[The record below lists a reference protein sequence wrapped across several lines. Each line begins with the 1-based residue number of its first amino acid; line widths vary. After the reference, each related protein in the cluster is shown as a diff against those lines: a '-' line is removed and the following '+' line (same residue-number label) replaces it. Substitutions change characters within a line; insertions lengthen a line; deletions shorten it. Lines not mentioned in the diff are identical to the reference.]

1 MTQINYRQGTSA
13 DDDTIADH
21 FYKLWLDNQV
31 TPQEIRPDW
40 QAEILSFLAQA
51 RKTLAY
57 CSFIAEVDDAI
68 VGSVGC
74 QQFAGL
80 YPIPF
85 QPHYRKDGYIWG
97 VYVEP
102 ELRQQ
107 GIGSVLTQLSVDYL
121 REIGCTRA
129 VLNASPSGKPVYER
143 LGFQPHNAMVLD
155 LLEGLENR

>member
-1 MTQINYRQGTSA
+1 MTQIKYRQGTST
-13 DDDTIADH
+13 DDGTIAKH

-31 TPQEIRPDW
+31 APQDIRLDW
-40 QAEILSFLAQA
+40 YEEILSFLAQA
-51 RKTLAY
+51 REALAY
-57 CSFIAEVDDAI
+57 RSFIAEVDNAI

-74 QQFAGL
+74 QEFAGL

-102 ELRQQ
+102 DFRQQ
-107 GIGSVLTQLSVDYL
+107 GIGGVLTQLCVDYL
-121 REIGCTRA
+121 QEIGCTRA
-129 VLNASPSGKPVYER
+129 VLNASPSGRPVYER

-155 LLEGLENR
+155 LL

>member
-1 MTQINYRQGTSA
+1 MTKLNYRKGMSA
-13 DDDTIADH
+13 DDSTIADH

-31 TPQEIRPDW
+31 APQDIRSDW
-40 QAEILSFLAQA
+40 DEEILSFIAQA
-51 RKTLAY
+51 RQTLSY
-57 CSFIAEVDDAI
+57 QSFIAEVGEAI

-97 VYVEP
+97 VYIEP
-102 ELRQQ
+102 EFRQQ
-107 GIGSVLTQLSVDYL
+107 GIGGVLTQLSIDYL
-121 REIGCTRA
+121 KEIGCTRA

-143 LGFQPHNAMVLD
+143 LGFQPHNAMVLN
-155 LLEGLENR
+155 LL